1 MHIHIYLASSLGSCA
16 AWGNKANTYM
26 YTVPSPSF
34 LPSLLPSFL
43 ACHSSRIPSGQSV
56 PPPTV
61 ILEGSGHSGRG
72 DKEDE
77 DEEDSQFLVEDA
89 TPLDPPP
96 TEAFLGGNE
105 ADKPEGSL
113 MLLRV
118 SLAPI
123 PHFSSLVVLYC

>member
-1 MHIHIYLASSLGSCA
+1 MC
-16 AWGNKANTYM
+16 TYTCT
-26 YTVPSPSF
+26 YTLPSASF
-34 LPSLLPSFL
+34 LPWYS
-43 ACHSSRIPSGQSV
+43 SSRIPSEQSV

-61 ILEGSGHSGRG
+61 ILEGSGRSGREG
-72 DKEDE
+72 REEDE

-113 MLLRV
+113 TLLHVHDSLEPVCPTFRLWWFCIV
-118 SLAPI
+118 S
-123 PHFSSLVVLYC
+123 

>member
-1 MHIHIYLASSLGSCA
+1 M
-16 AWGNKANTYM
+16 
-26 YTVPSPSF
+26 
-34 LPSLLPSFL
+34 
-43 ACHSSRIPSGQSV
+43 
-56 PPPTV
+56 

-72 DKEDE
+72 GKEEDE

-96 TEAFLGGNE
+96 TEAFLVGNE

-113 MLLRV
+113 TLLHV

-123 PHFSSLVVLYC
+123 PHFSSLVVLYRKG

>member
-1 MHIHIYLASSLGSCA
+1 MCTC
-16 AWGNKANTYM
+16 TY
-26 YTVPSPSF
+26 TLPS
-34 LPSLLPSFL
+34 PSLLPSFL
-43 ACHSSRIPSGQSV
+43 PSFLPWYSSRIPSEQSV

-61 ILEGSGHSGRG
+61 ILEGSGRSGRG
-72 DKEDE
+72 GGEEDE

-113 MLLRV
+113 TLLHV
-118 SLAPI
+118 HDSLEPVC
-123 PHFSSLVVLYC
+123 PTFRLLVVLYYTRDDGSPETIS

>member
-1 MHIHIYLASSLGSCA
+1 MQHVGMRLIH
-16 AWGNKANTYM
+16 
-26 YTVPSPSF
+26 TVPSPF
-34 LPSLLPSFL
+34 LPFFLP
-43 ACHSSRIPSGQSV
+43 CHSSRIPSGQSV

-61 ILEGSGHSGRG
+61 ILEGSGRSGRG
-72 DKEDE
+72 SKEEDE

-113 MLLRV
+113 TLLHV
-118 SLAPI
+118 NLVPI
-123 PHFSSLVVLYC
+123 PHFSSLVVLYYRG